1 MCPACMAPE
10 GSSGR
15 GDAWQRPPI
24 VVDGQPLLWVSS
36 FKYLGSMFHAS
47 GSLDAELSRRIQL
60 SAAAFWRLKRPF
72 FQQRNLSLGTRMK
85 VYHCMVTS
93 VLLYGSEAWAVTTA
107 QLQRL
112 EVFHHRCL
120 RHILGWRLSD
130 RYSNEALLTKCR
142 TSSVQTM
149 LRQHQLR
156 WLGHIG
162 RMHEGRI
169 AKRLMYSTMAGD
181 GRRRRRGA
189 PCRDL
194 GAHYWEVAQEF
205 RAKLPRGA
213 VPRGANWLTL
223 CENRVHYRLLCR
235 HEHVA

>member
-1 MCPACMAPE
+1 
-10 GSSGR
+10 
-15 GDAWQRPPI
+15 
-24 VVDGQPLLWVSS
+24 
-36 FKYLGSMFHAS
+36 
-47 GSLDAELSRRIQL
+47 
-60 SAAAFWRLKRPF
+60 
-72 FQQRNLSLGTRMK
+72 MK

-112 EVFHHRCL
+112 EVFHHGCL
-120 RHILGWRLSD
+120 RQILGWRMSD
-130 RYSNEALLTKCR
+130 RYSNDALLAKCR
-142 TSSVQTM
+142 VSSIQAM

-169 AKRLMYSTMAGD
+169 AKRIMYSTMAGD

-194 GAHYWEVAQEF
+194 GAHYWGVAQEF
-205 RAKLPRGA
+205 RPSCHAARRPAG
-213 VPRGANWLTL
+213 LTG
-223 CENRVHYRLLCR
+223 
-235 HEHVA
+235 